1 MSVARSVRLGP
12 TRAQV
17 LEHVR
22 NLDIAVPLEEIADAV
37 GIHQNTA
44 RFHLDA
50 LAAAGLVVR
59 EPEHRMVPGRP
70 RVLFRAALAIRDTS
84 YQTLAQVM
92 VRHFAARLPDGSA
105 RALEAGIEWGDGI
118 RTELVAANPTQAPL
132 DRLVDGMAS
141 LGYEPELDGDDQPV
155 LNLRPCPYGP
165 LAMDDPEIVCQMHLG
180 LMRGVLGTD
189 QPWEVTGI
197 EPWALPTTCRVT
209 LQRRPAGDEDRE
221 SPDA

>member
-1 MSVARSVRLGP
+1 MSVARGARLGP

-22 NLDIAVPLEEIADAV
+22 NLDVAVPLEEIAEAV

-44 RFHLDA
+44 RFHLEA

-59 EPEHRMVPGRP
+59 EPEHRLVPGRP
-70 RVLFRAALAIRDTS
+70 RMLFRAALAIRDTS

-92 VRHFAARLPDGSA
+92 VRHLAARLPDGPE
-105 RALEAGIEWGDGI
+105 RALEAGMDWGDGI
-118 RTELVAANPTQAPL
+118 RAELVAGSPSQPPL

-141 LGYEPELDGDDQPV
+141 LGYEPELVGDDQPV

-165 LAMDDPEIVCQMHLG
+165 LAIDDPEIVCQMHLG
-180 LMRGVLGTD
+180 LMRGVLGPD
-189 QPWEVTGI
+189 QPWEVTGV

-209 LQRRPAGDEDRE
+209 LQRRKTADQGRE
-221 SPDA
+221 SQDA